1 MEGYLVASLHLLT
14 ALMIGLLIGVERE
27 LKAKKEE
34 ESAVSG
40 IRTFSLVGVIGFF
53 FTYLLLDTPFLLMI
67 GIGSLIVIILSIPL
81 IKEKMAAPGLTSAT
95 ALVVVLLC
103 GSLAGLKLPLLAVFC
118 GVTTYG
124 ILDIKE
130 QTHRFVGLLSEEDI
144 MSGLRFLMVAFILI
158 PLAYTIGEVHPLVGP
173 GNVFDPV
180 KTLLMIVFVSSIS
193 FVSYILIRFVGASK
207 GLELSAFLGGFVSS
221 AASTASLSQK
231 SCEDPSLR
239 DVSVIG
245 IIAANSSMF
254 LKDMIIVTAIGG
266 LMVFKVIGL
275 PLILLFSLGLVLIF
289 FPSKKTVEGEIDVDV
304 KTPFAII
311 PAAKFGLLF
320 ILISA
325 LSYFSKSFFGSYGL
339 YAAALGGLV
348 STTSVAASLGSLF
361 LAGEISSFE
370 TLSVMMLTLVFGSV
384 SKIAIAWS
392 YDRELGKR
400 VSVYLTVI
408 AILTLTVAIIP
419 FLIGK

>member
-1 MEGYLVASLHLLT
+1 MDGNLVIVLHFLT
-14 ALMIGLLIGVERE
+14 ALLIGLLIGVERE
-27 LKAKKEE
+27 IKAEKEG

-40 IRTFSLVGVIGFF
+40 IRTFSFVGVAGFL
-53 FTYLLLDTPFLLMI
+53 FTYLLLDSPFLLMI
-67 GIGSLIVIILSIPL
+67 GMGSLIVMILSVPL
-81 IKEKMAAPGLTSAT
+81 IKEKMAAPGLTSAA
-95 ALVVVLLC
+95 ALVIVLLC

-144 MSGLRFLMVAFILI
+144 MSGLRFMIVAFILI

-193 FVSYILIRFVGASK
+193 FVSYLLVRFVGAGK

-231 SCEDPSLR
+231 SCEDDSLR

-254 LKDMIIVTAIGG
+254 LKNLIIITAIGG
-266 LMVFKVIGL
+266 SLVFRVIGL
-275 PLILLFSLGLVLIF
+275 PLVLLFFLGLFLIF
-289 FPSKKTVEGEIDVDV
+289 LPSKRAVKGDIDLDV

-325 LSYFSKSFFGSYGL
+325 LSYFSKSFFGSYGI

-361 LAGEISSFE
+361 IAGEISGFE
-370 TLSVMMLTLVFGSV
+370 TLSVMMLTLVFGSL

-392 YDRELGKR
+392 YDKELGKK

-408 AILTLTVAIIP
+408 AILTLTAAILP

>member
-1 MEGYLVASLHLLT
+1 MEANFVVVLHFLT
-14 ALMIGLLIGVERE
+14 ALLIGLLIGVERE
-27 LKAKKEE
+27 LKAEKEG

-40 IRTFSLVGVIGFF
+40 IRTFSFVSVIGFF
-53 FTYLLLDTPFLLMI
+53 FTFLLLDSPSLLMI
-67 GIGSLIVIILSIPL
+67 GMGSLVVMIFSIPL
-81 IKEKMAAPGLTSAT
+81 LKEKMAAPGLTSAT
-95 ALVVVLLC
+95 ALVIVLLC
-103 GSLAGLKLPLLAVFC
+103 GSLAGLELPLLAVFI
-118 GVTTYG
+118 GITTYG
-124 ILDIKE
+124 ILDVKE
-130 QTHRFVGLLSEEDI
+130 RTHKFAGLLSQEDI

-158 PLAYTIGEVHPLVGP
+158 PIAYTIGEVHPLVGP

-193 FVSYILIRFVGASK
+193 FISYLLIRFVGASK

-221 AASTASLSQK
+221 AASTASLSQRC
-231 SCEDPSLR
+231 CEERALR

-254 LKDMIIVTAIGG
+254 LKNLIIISAIGG
-266 LMVFKVIGL
+266 FVILKVVGL
-275 PLILLFSLGLVLIF
+275 PLALLFSLGLLLVFL
-289 FPSKKTVEGEIDVDV
+289 PRKETKDVDVDV

-311 PAAKFGLLF
+311 PSAKFGVLF

-325 LSYFSKSFFGSYGL
+325 LSYFSKSYFGSYGL
-339 YAAALGGLV
+339 YAAALGGMV

-361 LAGEISSFE
+361 VAGEISSFE
-370 TLSVMMLTLVFGSV
+370 TLSVMMLTLVFGSI

-392 YDRELGKR
+392 YDKELGKK
-400 VSVYLTVI
+400 VSVYLIVI
-408 AILTLTVAIIP
+408 AILTTIVAISP